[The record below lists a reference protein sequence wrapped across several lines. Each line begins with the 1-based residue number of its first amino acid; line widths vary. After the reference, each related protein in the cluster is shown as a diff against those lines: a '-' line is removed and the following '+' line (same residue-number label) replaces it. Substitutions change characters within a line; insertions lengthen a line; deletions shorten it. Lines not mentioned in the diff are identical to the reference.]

1 MTLEYMLEEQGKT
14 RGELSLNSNLVWTH
28 SVPDWTKDAT
38 PFPHLSKRKW
48 ETLVVE
54 NAVRSCYDS
63 FIHNILHTVKKPTRH
78 LKRLEN
84 VTKNQE
90 NKYTDGTYNRARPW
104 MIQIL

>member
-1 MTLEYMLEEQGKT
+1 MTLEYMFEEQGKT
-14 RGELSLNSNLVWTH
+14 RGGLSLNSNLVWTH

-63 FIHNILHTVKKPTRH
+63 FIHNILHTVKK
-78 LKRLEN
+78 
-84 VTKNQE
+84 
-90 NKYTDGTYNRARPW
+90 TYKTFEEARKCH
-104 MIQIL
+104 